1 MKQKIIPIVSVFIGF
16 IAFFLTGQYLQREAA
31 KLEKERQ
38 AMYAGAET
46 IDVVAAAVDIPA
58 GTTIKPKD
66 LGKIT
71 TFMHVSTVCLVLL
84 GNIMPLPPLLLS
96 GCFYTSFGFVIIS
109 GFDYIYR
116 VSRSIEAAR
125 LEREASESTANSSL

>member
-1 MKQKIIPIVSVFIGF
+1 MVEQIRRFPPSV
-16 IAFFLTGQYLQREAA
+16 
-31 KLEKERQ
+31 
-38 AMYAGAET
+38 
-46 IDVVAAAVDIPA
+46 
-58 GTTIKPKD
+58 

-84 GNIMPLPPLLLS
+84 GNITPLPPLLLS

-125 LEREASESTANSSL
+125 LEREDDASAANTAL

>member
-1 MKQKIIPIVSVFIGF
+1 MQAHHGVDSGRVVF
-16 IAFFLTGQYLQREAA
+16 L
-31 KLEKERQ
+31 
-38 AMYAGAET
+38 
-46 IDVVAAAVDIPA
+46 VVAQLAAAFGIA
-58 GTTIKPKD
+58 GVVAVMVGVLSISQGILYMVEQIRRFPPSV

-71 TFMHVSTVCLVLL
+71 TFMHVLTVCLVLL

-125 LEREASESTANSSL
+125 LEREAGKSTANSSL